1 MTPEEFNHLSSS
13 VVPVLTNARPYGAYS
28 MVDIDRM
35 GGVQVIV
42 RELLETGLLNGDV
55 MTCTGRTLAEQVA
68 DLNTPEP
75 DRDVIYPVEAP
86 YKLTGG
92 LRVLGGN
99 LSPDFSAI
107 LKLAGVE
114 GGLEDNFFRG
124 NARIFEGEADLLTA
138 LDKNPG
144 SFRNHDMVVVRYEG
158 PSGAPGMPEMLDPNL
173 EEQPIDEKSASVT
186 EAVERRDETTTVN
199 LLETPAELARQKS
212 LRDLA

>member
-1 MTPEEFNHLSSS
+1 MTPEEFNHLSSN

-28 MVDIDRM
+28 MVDIDRV

-55 MTCTGRTLAEQVA
+55 ITCTGRTLGEQVA

-75 DRDVIYPVEAP
+75 DGDVIYPVQAP

-114 GGLEDNFFRG
+114 GGLEDNYFRG

-138 LDKNPG
+138 LDRVPEVFRIMTWSSFATRGRVAHRVCRRCLIPPHESPRSAG
-144 SFRNHDMVVVRYEG
+144 SG
-158 PSGAPGMPEMLDPNL
+158 TL
-173 EEQPIDEKSASVT
+173 
-186 EAVERRDETTTVN
+186 
-199 LLETPAELARQKS
+199 S
-212 LRDLA
+212 LP